1 MQKRSYIGGIFW
13 GVKTL
18 CVGLKTTMRE
28 LFTKKITEQYP
39 ENRNELKM
47 FDRFRGSLTMPHNEN
62 NEHKCV
68 ACHLCEMACPNG
80 SIQVIHEMVET
91 PDGKK
96 KRVLKEYNY
105 NLGCCMF
112 CMLCVNACPHDAIT
126 FDQSFEN
133 AVFDRSKLIMR
144 LNHEGSKVMEKP
156 APARPAAAVKPATQ
170 PVENNQQPTAN
181 S

>member
-1 MQKRSYIGGIFW
+1 
-13 GVKTL
+13 
-18 CVGLKTTMRE
+18 
-28 LFTKKITEQYP
+28 
-39 ENRNELKM
+39 
-47 FDRFRGSLTMPHNEN
+47 
-62 NEHKCV
+62 
-68 ACHLCEMACPNG
+68 
-80 SIQVIHEMVET
+80 MVET

-156 APARPAAAVKPATQ
+156 APARPAAAVKPTAQ
-170 PVENNQQPTAN
+170 PVENNQQPAAN